1 MRGYTRFSWR
11 KGYRCLV
18 TQPEGNHVFIKDNLL
33 MFNLG
38 KKMSY
43 IVTLFIRLTALGAY
57 FILGPWGW
65 ALIIFQTFS
74 ASKDILENDKTR
86 DNKFISLEQN
96 KTKSK
101 I

>member
-1 MRGYTRFSWR
+1 
-11 KGYRCLV
+11 
-18 TQPEGNHVFIKDNLL
+18 
-33 MFNLG
+33 
-38 KKMSY
+38 MSY

-57 FILGPWGW
+57 FILGW